1 MIKKSM
7 FQTWMAGL
15 PVWNVGFIC
24 ISFVWYFDIRIS
36 DLYFS
41 PELWFEVLLDLQGLL
56 WCLERNHP

>member
-1 MIKKSM
+1 
-7 FQTWMAGL
+7 MAGL

-24 ISFVWYFDIRIS
+24 ISFVWFFDIRIS